1 MQYIVFCNKTFR
13 GGGGRR
19 EGGRGRGRER
29 GRRGV
34 GGRER
39 LVWASGETR
48 DGTPVYT
55 HMQMC
60 YLYIYQYGRYL
71 KVFSHWRT
79 ERQDWIRVSKAYI
92 P

>member
-1 MQYIVFCNKTFR
+1 MQYIVFCNKTFWGAGEGEGVGV
-13 GGGGRR
+13 GG
-19 EGGRGRGRER
+19 
-29 GRRGV
+29 GV

-60 YLYIYQYGRYL
+60 NLCTRMGGM
-71 KVFSHWRT
+71 FSH
-79 ERQDWIRVSKAYI
+79 
-92 P
+92 